1 MRPELLGDNH
11 GKKVYLVD
19 YPEDY
24 DDYDDIVVERSS
36 YEVYYKGCLIGQLA
50 RNRKEFSRFDE
61 DTFNRLKRNAYWA
74 QETEKFVKEE
84 IKGTPAAEPTLTTV
98 PSLLDNELKFDN
110 SIFKSFADYID
121 NELRILKEKD
131 YETKRGV

>member
-24 DDYDDIVVERSS
+24 EDYDDIVVERSS

-74 QETEKFVKEE
+74 QETEKFE
-84 IKGTPAAEPTLTTV
+84 PAAESTLTTI

-131 YETKRGV
+131 YETQRDV